1 MGKDRDKGFRGAKYN
16 PSSSGEANTL
26 MGSQSSGFIGFS
38 AFSSNLTNATD
49 PDYYQV
55 EPEYKVLLKKLQ
67 KKDSISRIKGL
78 EELNSK
84 FQKINIEDAEFN
96 ISSISPL
103 MNAWEFMYK
112 RLVNDDDRNVR
123 DLASQCLGSI
133 GSRIGKHLGPHVKQL
148 LGPWIVAICDQN
160 DQSINNALLSFQN
173 IFPEKKRKDVF
184 KFGHDEALTY
194 LCENLQETPQTIGDS
209 KSISQEILQER
220 YERCISNSLL
230 AIEYL
235 INNTTAT
242 ATDSSSSSSTTT
254 TTTTTNNTGN
264 TEIYEKIF
272 ESQFFSFFQSKS
284 SNIRKTA
291 YRVLTTV
298 IKKLAGYVEKNFKD
312 FSSKVLGLFSEK
324 DSSTHLYMWDAII
337 SFLQQYGDKAWS
349 NVDVR
354 KHVLPR
360 LWAFLRSGCYGSFE
374 LSYPSIL
381 PLLTFIPNSIVI
393 GSPSPSPSPSPNT
406 NIDIGFFKELFT
418 NLEKGLEVVDNPRQY
433 GNPNSVDRPS
443 NLLLSCYLECLI
455 YSSKKWGQQYQQIND
470 YLIDTLLFNFY
481 NNHFNLEHSCFSEK
495 LFIEKLLESTIKLAN
510 LSNSNLLKIQNLF
523 NSNSFINFNNKENL
537 LNNNEPITTD
547 NNNNN
552 NNNSSPIIKKQEKII
567 QPISKETLISR
578 LNTFII
584 VCSNNNNS
592 NNSNNNNV
600 IQVIIKRLFNLACD
614 NLNSN
619 QELSIKILDFILGN
633 YKIDQIISNGLD
645 DIKKIITQLA
655 LALNESLLSTGGL
668 NLGVGGDLVSVIVGL
683 LALVPDED
691 EIKLIWSQI
700 LQIFLDSINN
710 NNNNSKKKNNRS
722 NLITNTTN
730 SLVHLINSASNKINR
745 NLLLSTTLFK
755 SIKIQDKKQLQLIK
769 SILFNNNNNNNNEFS
784 PIIPNE
790 SVELLI
796 KWVYNKLVDIINT
809 MVQLNL
815 VFNDNDKG
823 GDNNNDDDSDDND
836 VSIDYLVELSKLLF
850 SSRFKSKSLESLL
863 IEWCKFNIEINNR
876 PSLSGFKSKCNSI
889 DEYLFSTTSNIE
901 NDKFILSLLIESID
915 RNSSTIIT
923 NDNLNLNFLSNCAIK
938 LIKSGSYRHD
948 ENGDDDDDDDQ
959 LYSYFIKEFTSNQLV
974 INSKDQIKISWFRYN
989 RITPFYLL
997 DNYGSNKDNNDS
1009 TTFSTDKLLKVLIFN
1024 FKVIES
1030 FGLEKFIKYS
1040 NKENNNSIE
1049 LLLLNLLF
1057 VNGDNQLPPTP
1068 TTTTTTTTTITTAVV
1083 VSTNE
1088 QILEF
1093 IENNSTNLLNQFIE
1107 SLFKFYGD
1115 EIFNCNWFNCLVSNV
1130 GGDGNNGGIYS
1141 VLLALFIDYITSD
1154 ACLPTSSMKLKS
1166 ALLNSI
1172 KIDNDDNG
1180 NSIDS
1185 IRQLN
1190 LVQILLPIL
1199 QKESIESYK
1208 QWSINQLSQLSS
1220 SIPTNFKSIS
1230 IQLSILSSIV
1240 IQRQQQQHQQSQKE
1254 QQQITQDDNEIL
1266 KEKEWLT
1273 LLNLIQTIQQW
1284 NSKIKSAIIKQQ
1296 EPELEFLFMK
1306 EVELSCLNFILIVIQ
1321 YISNI
1326 NSNKSKQPIYL
1337 SNNQSQ
1343 FVQSFL
1349 SIWLSNNFT
1358 LLSFNKFKSNYY
1370 YQQYRNLIEYQ
1381 SLKIY
1386 NIIISNDNIKFII
1399 PGIGDQFQIDHSI
1412 LILNNWLNR
1421 VSNSR
1426 SNNNNGN
1433 TSDSSYILELY
1444 SNTFMKMSN
1453 DIKYKISL
1461 TKLDNL
1467 IELLSTFNYSTS
1479 IYNNKGIKKTSYN
1492 LLESY
1497 FGNENT
1503 QLVKS
1508 FLLENE
1514 NNNNN
1519 NNNDDGEEKV
1529 SFILFSNIFEK
1540 ILLDFDS
1547 TFKPMK
1553 KSKDNQL
1560 INSISMGQ
1568 LMCWNLLLLNYSKI
1582 DLNRRS
1588 ILNGWLNDNNI
1599 QKVTLFLNQ
1608 IFPFI
1613 NKDES
1618 PLTTTTTTTDNNG
1631 NNYSIEFPFS
1641 IIDNDQLITYRMIQK
1656 LCSNCFYSLVNYL
1669 PSMVRRWADDN
1680 STNSKMNQQIQSYIT
1695 RFISPIIIQN
1705 EIQRVNSYRC
1715 TDSDSSDAKFQI
1727 KGSTSSKEVTAS
1739 YEKDEMTIS
1748 LVLFISDNYPLR
1760 VLTVEFSKRVGVSE
1774 SQWRQWLLSMT
1785 SLLLTQDGT
1794 VLDACLLWKNSLDKH
1809 FQGVEVCP
1817 ICYSMF
1823 HNGTIPKFQCKTCK
1837 NKFHAGCIYK
1847 WFQTSHKSNCPLCQT
1862 DLS

>member
-16 PSSSGEANTL
+16 PSSSGEANSL
-26 MGSQSSGFIGFS
+26 MGSQSAGFIGFS

-84 FQKINIEDAEFN
+84 FQKINIDDPEFN

-209 KSISQEILQER
+209 KSVSQEILQER

-235 INNTTAT
+235 INNTTDT
-242 ATDSSSSSSTTT
+242 SSSPSSSSSSSTTT
-254 TTTTTNNTGN
+254 TGN
-264 TEIYEKIF
+264 IEIYEKIF

-298 IKKLAGYVEKNFKD
+298 IKKIPGYVEKNFKD

-337 SFLQQYGDKAWS
+337 SFLKQYGDKAWS

-393 GSPSPSPSPSPNT
+393 GTNT
-406 NIDIGFFKELFT
+406 NGSGGDCEINIGFFKELFT

-433 GNPNSVDRPS
+433 GNPNSIDRPS
-443 NLLLSCYLECLI
+443 NLLLSCYLECLV
-455 YSSKKWGQQYQQIND
+455 YSSKKWGQQYQQVND

-495 LFIEKLLESTIKLAN
+495 LFIEKLLESTIKLSN
-510 LSNSNLLKIQNLF
+510 ISNSNLLRIQTLI
-523 NSNSFINFNNKENL
+523 NSNDFISFNNNNKENSVNNSESIQTTE
-537 LNNNEPITTD
+537 NNN

-552 NNNSSPIIKKQEKII
+552 NNNSSNSPIIKKQEKII

-584 VCSNNNNS
+584 VCSNID
-592 NNSNNNNV
+592 SNNNNNNNDNNNNKNNNNNII
-600 IQVIIKRLFNLACD
+600 IQEIIKRLFSLAI
-614 NLNSN
+614 NSLNN
-619 QELSIKILDFILGN
+619 NPELSIKTIDYILEN
-633 YKIDQIISNGLD
+633 YKIGQIISNRLD
-645 DIKKIITQLA
+645 DIKKIIADLTSIIKSLVNKIAPMKMADIITSLNNPEQLFKD
-655 LALNESLLSTGGL
+655 LN
-668 NLGVGGDLVSVIVGL
+668 SVIAKIM
-683 LALVPDED
+683 ALIPDEN
-691 EIKLIWSQI
+691 EIKLIWSEI
-700 LQIFLDSINN
+700 LQIFLDSI
-710 NNNNSKKKNNRS
+710 KKNTI
-722 NLITNTTN
+722 LITNILTD
-730 SLVHLINSASNKINR
+730 LIKKASDKIDR
-745 NLLLSTTLFK
+745 NLLLSTTALFK
-755 SIKIQDKKQLQLIK
+755 SIKIQDKKQFQLIK
-769 SILFNNNNNNNNEFS
+769 SILFNFNNNQFS

-790 SVELLI
+790 SIESLI
-796 KWVYNKLVDIINT
+796 NWVHNKLVDIVNT

-815 VFNDNDKG
+815 VFNDG
-823 GDNNNDDDSDDND
+823 SSSSGDDDDDDND
-836 VSIDYLVELSKLLF
+836 DNDENDNVSIDYLVELSKLLF
-850 SSRFKSKSLESLL
+850 SSTFKSKSLELL
-863 IEWCKFNIEINNR
+863 KVEWCKFNIEVNNR
-876 PSLSGFKSKCNSI
+876 PSFSSYILKCNSI

-901 NDKFILSLLIESID
+901 NDKYILSLLIDFID
-915 RNSSTIIT
+915 NNSSTIIT
-923 NDNLNLNFLSNCAIK
+923 NDNLNLNYLSNCAIK
-938 LIKSGSYRHD
+938 LIKSGSD
-948 ENGDDDDDDDQ
+948 E
-959 LYSYFIKEFTSNQLV
+959 LYSYFIKEFTSNQLI
-974 INSKDQIKISWFRYN
+974 INSKDQIRISWFRYN

-997 DNYGSNKDNNDS
+997 DSYGSTTKDNNSDN
-1009 TTFSTDKLLKVLIFN
+1009 TTTTAFSTVDKLFKILIFN

-1030 FGLEKFIKYS
+1030 FGLEKFIQHYD
-1040 NKENNNSIE
+1040 KENNDNNNIE
-1049 LLLLNLLF
+1049 LLLLSLLF
-1057 VNGDNQLPPTP
+1057 INGDNQLPPTSISSIANTTNI
-1068 TTTTTTTTTITTAVV
+1068 TTTTTTQTTV
-1083 VSTNE
+1083 VSTSE

-1093 IENNSTNLLNQFIE
+1093 IENEATNLLNQFVQ

-1115 EIFNCNWFNCLVSNV
+1115 EKIFNCNWFNCLVSNV
-1130 GGDGNNGGIYS
+1130 GDSNNGGIYS
-1141 VLLALFIDYITSD
+1141 VVLGLFIDYIASES
-1154 ACLPTSSMKLKS
+1154 CSPSSSIKLKS
-1166 ALLNSI
+1166 VLLNSI
-1172 KIDNDDNG
+1172 KIDSEC
-1180 NSIDS
+1180 SIDS
-1185 IRQLN
+1185 IKQLN
-1190 LVQILLPIL
+1190 LIQILLPIL
-1199 QKESIESYK
+1199 PKESIESYK
-1208 QWSINQLSQLSS
+1208 DWSINQLSQLSS

-1240 IQRQQQQHQQSQKE
+1240 SQRQQQQQNQHQQKE
-1254 QQQITQDDNEIL
+1254 QLIQDDNEIL

-1284 NSKIKSAIIKQQ
+1284 NSKIKSPIIKQQ
-1296 EPELEFLFMK
+1296 EPELELSFIK
-1306 EVELSCLNFILIVIQ
+1306 EVELSLLNFILIIIQ
-1321 YISNI
+1321 YISNL

-1349 SIWLSNNFT
+1349 SIWLSNEFT
-1358 LLSFNKFKSNYY
+1358 LLSFNKFKSNCY

-1412 LILNNWLNR
+1412 LVLNNWLNR
-1421 VSNSR
+1421 VSNNNNSN
-1426 SNNNNGN
+1426 NNNNGN

-1444 SNTFMKMSN
+1444 SNTFIKISS

-1492 LLESY
+1492 LLECY

-1514 NNNNN
+1514 NNDNE
-1519 NNNDDGEEKV
+1519 DGEEKV
-1529 SFILFSNIFEK
+1529 SFILFSDVFGK
-1540 ILLDFDS
+1540 ILLDSES

-1588 ILNGWLNDNNI
+1588 VLNGWLNDNNI

-1608 IFPFI
+1608 IFQFI

-1618 PLTTTTTTTDNNG
+1618 PLITDSS

-1641 IIDNDQLITYRMIQK
+1641 IIDNEQLITYRMIQK
-1656 LCSNCFYSLVNYL
+1656 LCSNCLYSLVNYL

-1715 TDSDSSDAKFQI
+1715 TDTDSDAKFQI

>member
-16 PSSSGEANTL
+16 PSSSGEANSL

-84 FQKINIEDAEFN
+84 FQKINIEDPEFN
-96 ISSISPL
+96 ITSISPL

-133 GSRIGKHLGPHVKQL
+133 GSRIGKHLGPHVKSL
-148 LGPWIVAICDQN
+148 LGPWILAVCDQN
-160 DQSINNALLSFQN
+160 DQSINYALASFQN
-173 IFPEKKRKDVF
+173 IFPEKKRNDVF
-184 KFGHDEALTY
+184 KFGHDDALTY

-235 INNTTAT
+235 INNTTTAAAT
-242 ATDSSSSSSTTT
+242 TTTTETTNTSSSTT
-254 TTTTTNNTGN
+254 N

-291 YRVLTTV
+291 YRVLATV
-298 IKKLAGYVEKNFKD
+298 IKKIPGYVEKNFKD

-337 SFLQQYGDKAWS
+337 SFLKSYGDKAWG

-393 GSPSPSPSPSPNT
+393 GTTTTTDIN
-406 NIDIGFFKELFT
+406 IGFFKELFT

-433 GNPNSVDRPS
+433 GNPNSADRPS
-443 NLLLSCYLECLI
+443 NLLLSCYLECLV
-455 YSSKKWGQQYQQIND
+455 YSSKKWGQQYQQVND

-481 NNHFNLEHSCFSEK
+481 SNHFNLDHSCFSEK
-495 LFIEKLLESTIKLAN
+495 LFIEKLLESTIKL
-510 LSNSNLLKIQNLF
+510 SNSSNLNLLKIQNLF
-523 NSNSFINFNNKENL
+523 NSNNFIGFNSTIKKENL
-537 LNNNEPITTD
+537 ENDSTIVETTTTTD
-547 NNNNN
+547 KNNNNN
-552 NNNSSPIIKKQEKII
+552 PINKKEEKII
-567 QPISKETLISR
+567 QPISNETLISR
-578 LNTFII
+578 LTTFLIL
-584 VCSNNNNS
+584 CS
-592 NNSNNNNV
+592 NNSNKSNNIV
-600 IQVIIKRLFNLACD
+600 IQGIVKKLFNLACD
-614 NLNSN
+614 NLNDGN
-619 QELSIKILDFILGN
+619 QELSVKILDIILEN
-633 YKIDQIISNGLD
+633 YKIDQIFSNVSD
-645 DIKKIITQLA
+645 DIKTTLNQVISLLESLINSQIAFSSLLNVIISLLTKILA
-655 LALNESLLSTGGL
+655 L
-668 NLGVGGDLVSVIVGL
+668 I
-683 LALVPDED
+683 PDEN
-691 EIKLIWSQI
+691 EIKSIWSKV
-700 LQIFLDSINN
+700 LQMFLSSIN
-710 NNNNSKKKNNRS
+710 KNNS
-722 NLITNTTN
+722 NLITNG
-730 SLVHLINSASNKINR
+730 LVYLINSASDRINR

-769 SILFNNNNNNNNEFS
+769 SILFNNNNEFS

-790 SVELLI
+790 SVESLI
-796 KWVYNKLVDIINT
+796 EWINVKLVDIINT

-815 VFNDNDKG
+815 IFDNG
-823 GDNNNDDDSDDND
+823 NNDDDDDN

-850 SSRFKSKSLESLL
+850 TSTFKSKSLDTLL
-863 IEWCKFNIEINNR
+863 IEWCKFNIEINHR
-876 PSLSGFKSKCNSI
+876 PSLILNYKAKCNPI
-889 DEYLFSTTSNIE
+889 DDYLFSSTLNIE
-901 NDKFILSLLIESID
+901 NDKFILSLLTNFLDKNSDSI
-915 RNSSTIIT
+915 ICT
-923 NDNLNLNFLSNCAIK
+923 NDSLNLNYLSSCVIK
-938 LIKSGSYRHD
+938 LIKSSGND
-948 ENGDDDDDDDQ
+948 E
-959 LYSYFIKEFTSNQLV
+959 LYSYFIKDFTSNQLI
-974 INSKDQIKISWFRYN
+974 INSKDQIKISWFRFN

-997 DNYGSNKDNNDS
+997 DSYSLKISDNDS
-1009 TTFSTDKLLKVLIFN
+1009 TAITTTTNIDKLMKILIFN
-1024 FKVIES
+1024 LKVIES
-1030 FGLEKFIKYS
+1030 FGLDKFI
-1040 NKENNNSIE
+1040 NNCDKENNDDNIQ

-1057 VNGDNQLPPTP
+1057 INGDNKLPSTP
-1068 TTTTTTTTTITTAVV
+1068 TSVASTTAII
-1083 VSTNE
+1083 STNE
-1088 QILEF
+1088 QVLEF
-1093 IENNSTNLLNQFIE
+1093 IENTSTNLLNQFIE
-1107 SLFKFYGD
+1107 SLFKFYG
-1115 EIFNCNWFNCLVSNV
+1115 EKIFDCSWFNGIISNI
-1130 GGDGNNGGIYS
+1130 GDGNNGGVYS
-1141 VLLALFIDYITSD
+1141 IALKLFVDYITNDS
-1154 ACLPTSSMKLKS
+1154 LIPTTSLKLKS
-1166 ALLNSI
+1166 TLLNSI
-1172 KIDNDDNG
+1172 KTTVDSITSG

-1185 IRQLN
+1185 IKQLN
-1190 LVQILLPIL
+1190 LVQTLLPIL
-1199 QKESIESYK
+1199 QKETIDSYK
-1208 QWSINQLSQLSS
+1208 DWSITQLSQLSS
-1220 SIPTNFKSIS
+1220 SIPTKFKSIS

-1240 IQRQQQQHQQSQKE
+1240 FEREQQKHQQSHQKS
-1254 QQQITQDDNEIL
+1254 QQSQQDENEIL
-1266 KEKEWLT
+1266 REKEWLS

-1284 NSKIKSAIIKQQ
+1284 NSKIKSPIIKQQ
-1296 EPELEFLFMK
+1296 EPELELLLMK
-1306 EVELSCLNFILIVIQ
+1306 EIELPLLNFILIIVQ
-1321 YISNI
+1321 YLSNV
-1326 NSNKSKQPIYL
+1326 NSNTNKQSIYL

-1358 LLSFNKFKSNYY
+1358 LLSNDKFKSNGY
-1370 YQQYRNLIEYQ
+1370 YQQYRNLVEYQ

-1386 NIIISNDNIKFII
+1386 NIIISNDNIKFIV

-1412 LILNNWLNR
+1412 LVLNNWLNR
-1421 VSNSR
+1421 VSNR
-1426 SNNNNGN
+1426 NNNSIENS
-1433 TSDSSYILELY
+1433 SDSSYILELY
-1444 SNTFMKMSN
+1444 SNTFMKISN

-1492 LLESY
+1492 LLECY

-1508 FLLENE
+1508 FLLEDE
-1514 NNNNN
+1514 NNSGVG
-1519 NNNDDGEEKV
+1519 DDSEEEKV
-1529 SFILFSNIFEK
+1529 SFILFSNVFEK

-1560 INSISMGQ
+1560 VNSISMGQ

-1588 ILNGWLNDNNI
+1588 VLNGWLNNNNI

-1608 IFPFI
+1608 IFQFI
-1613 NKDES
+1613 NKDEA
-1618 PLTTTTTTTDNNG
+1618 PTTIIASSGESNV
-1631 NNYSIEFPFS
+1631 YSIQFPFS
-1641 IIDNDQLITYRMIQK
+1641 IIDNEQLITYRMIQK
-1656 LCSNCFYSLVNYL
+1656 LCSNSLFSLVNYL

-1680 STNSKMNQQIQSYIT
+1680 STNPKMNQQIQSYIT
-1695 RFISPIIIQN
+1695 RFVSPIIIQN

-1715 TDSDSSDAKFQI
+1715 TDNDSSDAKFQI

-1748 LVLFISDNYPLR
+1748 LVLFISENYPLR